1 MRRIDPASIPA
12 KVVLEKERTEAAG
25 EIRLAIGSIHDAVR
39 HLQELQ
45 DFEAPRSADPN
56 DWKDALKKADKR
68 KDEALK
74 AVAADMSLTQ
84 QNKMELAGEWKEWHK
99 KCASFVNCIVKQLTK
114 YAACKFKFD
123 MELQDIVPTIPTM
136 EVAEAEAMRDVPP
149 EAKDHALLLAIVWDA
164 INGLRK
170 WEHEHDVKKV
180 RLEQLLSL
188 DETQLAEAWANGNI
202 HYPSYQDFDKALE
215 LKNQSVRRY
224 IEGTFV

>member
-12 KVVLEKERTEAAG
+12 KVVLEKEKTEATG

-45 DFEAPRSADPN
+45 DFEAPLSADPR
-56 DWKDALKKADKR
+56 DWQEALKKADKR

-74 AVAADMSLTQ
+74 AIASNMMLTQ
-84 QNKMELAGEWKEWHK
+84 ENKLELAGEWKEWHK
-99 KCASFVNCIVKQLTK
+99 KAATACNTIVKQITK
-114 YAACKFKFD
+114 YAACKFTFD
-123 MELQDIVPTIPTM
+123 LVLQDIVPTIPTM

-149 EAKDHALLLAIVWDA
+149 EARDHALLLAIVWDA

-170 WEHEHDVKKV
+170 WEREHDAKKI

-202 HYPSYQDFDKALE
+202 HYPSYQDFDKARE
-215 LKNQSVRRY
+215 LSNKSVRRY